1 MQLDTSFIPRM
12 FVPGFYKRNFPLP
25 WKAFRDARWKPIA
38 RELGIEVN
46 QVADFQANMEIERT
60 EGRDEIN
67 DINEA
72 VIIEI
77 EEGNTSQTGEDTEGG
92 KTSSPMIKID
102 SNSLAVTQGSIDL
115 MGSLNGM
122 ETNEE
127 GVTPHMAIII
137 ENLFDIQVN
146 QIEADLEIFYN
157 NHNSRIET
165 ARSFNAII
173 TFTAT

>member
-1 MQLDTSFIPRM
+1 MQLDTSFMPEM
-12 FVPGFYKRNFPLP
+12 FAPGFYERNFPP
-25 WKAFRDARWKPIA
+25 PRKAFHDARLKLAA

-102 SNSLAVTQGSIDL
+102 SNSLAVT
-115 MGSLNGM
+115 
-122 ETNEE
+122 
-127 GVTPHMAIII
+127 
-137 ENLFDIQVN
+137 
-146 QIEADLEIFYN
+146 
-157 NHNSRIET
+157 
-165 ARSFNAII
+165 
-173 TFTAT
+173 